1 MGAARGIR
9 DGVFFRSRVIIGHDN
24 EGPSL
29 EFRIDGNDGSRRF
42 EMVRAEGECEDCGGG
57 GGGGR

>member
-1 MGAARGIR
+1 MAF
-9 DGVFFRSRVIIGHDN
+9 FFRSRVIIGHDN

-57 GGGGR
+57 G